1 MYHFPK
7 YDEEQRR
14 EKEEQRKERKRVR
27 RRRRK
32 EKIHKPSWKEK
43 TQQATFPVLVER
55 SKASPP
61 LRHRTRIY
69 FSPEFEAMHS
79 ALDSAENSD
88 NEEYYVT
95 RVRPPLPVGSELS
108 HQTRTRKKKKATKVE
123 EELSHSLYPSYL
135 ETPSSRNGI
144 SFATEAPTRNVDPL
158 PARRSM
164 ESMLG
169 LDSTEMQ
176 MRLKKLN
183 KLPPID
189 KENKSQH
196 TDEYPCM
203 KRYWLILAFDFKIL
217 NSALL

>member
-1 MYHFPK
+1 
-7 YDEEQRR
+7 
-14 EKEEQRKERKRVR
+14 
-27 RRRRK
+27 
-32 EKIHKPSWKEK
+32 
-43 TQQATFPVLVER
+43 
-55 SKASPP
+55 
-61 LRHRTRIY
+61 
-69 FSPEFEAMHS
+69 
-79 ALDSAENSD
+79 
-88 NEEYYVT
+88 
-95 RVRPPLPVGSELS
+95 
-108 HQTRTRKKKKATKVE
+108 
-123 EELSHSLYPSYL
+123 
-135 ETPSSRNGI
+135 
-144 SFATEAPTRNVDPL
+144 
-158 PARRSM
+158 M